1 MQPIGV
7 FTKNLI
13 SLTMNLQIAISPKF
27 RLSEKK
33 YFASRI
39 ACFVFTVALA
49 IYLVGGRTAT
59 TTLIATGVMLLF
71 SVQFIS
77 QFKWLNWILGISTFF
92 VSIYLLMAVIS
103 EFSKFETVTAAAW
116 QLLLVGG
123 GIFLAGSVLSV
134 SLLVSFFKD

>member
-1 MQPIGV
+1 
-7 FTKNLI
+7 
-13 SLTMNLQIAISPKF
+13 MNLQIAISPKI

-39 ACFVFTVALA
+39 ACFVFIVALA
-49 IYLVGGRTAT
+49 FYLVGGRKAA

-71 SVQFIS
+71 SVQFIL
-77 QFKWLNWILGISTFF
+77 QFKWLNLILGILTLF
-92 VSIYLLMAVIS
+92 VSIFLLMAVIS
-103 EFSKFETVTAAAW
+103 EFSEFETVTTAAW

-123 GIFLAGSVLSV
+123 GIFLAGIILSV